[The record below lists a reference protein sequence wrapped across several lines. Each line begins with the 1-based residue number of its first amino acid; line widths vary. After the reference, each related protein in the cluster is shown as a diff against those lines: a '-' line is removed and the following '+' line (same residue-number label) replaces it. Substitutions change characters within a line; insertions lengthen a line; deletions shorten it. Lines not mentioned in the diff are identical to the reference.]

1 MHSSGQRV
9 LVTTKKNRGVA
20 EGFSLEWCMYTCH
33 ICHIFYEGF
42 WDFYQCSNQLCTQRK
57 ARRTRGN
64 TRTYDVTDV
73 VIDVSFYQTFPHR
86 IFFPWGMNKMIK
98 KPIYTNW
105 YSPRIPIFWNLI
117 KKLERSNLLNPIVCV
132 SFQIEKWAGNKLLC
146 FIATNKLFVVLLS
159 KAKIAESNTF
169 YSFFCFFY
177 TMWLATYII
186 IRVVSARTLLHSK
199 KISFVWWCFMLFVPF
214 LLQSFLKKVYHAVP
228 NKYMTL
234 YPKASVVPK
243 WNSSSYC
250 HFWDVT
256 HTYEHSAIELHS
268 FQDKEKMEQD
278 TE

>member
-42 WDFYQCSNQLCTQRK
+42 RDFYQCSNQLCTQSK
-57 ARRTRGN
+57 AWRPRGN

-86 IFFPWGMNKMIK
+86 ILFPWGMNKMIK
-98 KPIYTNW
+98 KPIYPNW
-105 YSPRIPIFWNLI
+105 YSPRIPMFWNLI

-146 FIATNKLFVVLLS
+146 FIAPNKLFVVLLS

-186 IRVVSARTLLHSK
+186 IRVVSARTLVHSK
-199 KISFVWWCFMLFVPF
+199 KILICLMMLHAFCAFSPSK
-214 LLQSFLKKVYHAVP
+214 LLKESVSCS
-228 NKYMTL
+228 
-234 YPKASVVPK
+234 PK
-243 WNSSSYC
+243 
-250 HFWDVT
+250 
-256 HTYEHSAIELHS
+256 
-268 FQDKEKMEQD
+268 
-278 TE
+278 